1 MFYLCFTPM
10 FYIMDGKTRIVGY
23 DAGRITTGNPTK
35 RKEDVTKNNK
45 GTMNNYT
52 TAVVYD
58 RKKKANKDTEGLL
71 EIRISANRKSYY
83 ISTGVRV
90 LPKQWAGA
98 VLHRADAETLN
109 ERLGA
114 MVRKV
119 AEEVTRCMADG
130 EEIDVA
136 AIKEHLF
143 EVKNPQATEPDVLLN
158 WIDGQIA
165 TLNVKD
171 GTRQHFRVM
180 QKRLEAFGRIR
191 QWEDL
196 TTEKI
201 YEFDAWLHKLPKPQS
216 KADIQAGRE
225 RECISSTSVH
235 NYHKDL
241 KSLLSRAVKMGKIE
255 QNPYDRL
262 RGEFKK
268 CESESTEFL
277 TEEEMKAL
285 ESLHPLAGTQMA
297 MARDLFVFQMYTGL
311 SYSDTQAFD
320 IKNYKQVKGK
330 WVNVGERI
338 KTGVA
343 YVSQLLPPV
352 VEILERYNW
361 QTPKVNNTKYNAC
374 LKVIQQA
381 LGFTSKLHSHLARH
395 TFATWMLANGVPLE
409 HVSKMVGHTN
419 IRQTQRYAKVMAT
432 AVYDDFDRVAKKME
446 DNE

>member
-1 MFYLCFTPM
+1 
-10 FYIMDGKTRIVGY
+10 
-23 DAGRITTGNPTK
+23 
-35 RKEDVTKNNK
+35 
-45 GTMNNYT
+45 MNNYT
-52 TAVVYD
+52 TAVVFD
-58 RKKKANKDTEGLL
+58 RKKKASKETEGLL

-90 LPKQWAGA
+90 LPKQWAGT

-109 ERLGA
+109 ERLGRI
-114 MVRKV
+114 VRRV
-119 AEEVTRCMADG
+119 SEEVTACMDEG
-130 EEIDVA
+130 REIDVA
-136 AIKEHLF
+136 EIKDKVF
-143 EVKNPQATEPDVLLN
+143 EVKKPRETEPDVLLN
-158 WIDGQIA
+158 WVDAQIGA
-165 TLNVKD
+165 LNVKE
-171 GTRQHFRVM
+171 GTLRHFRVM

-196 TTEKI
+196 TVENI
-201 YEFDAWLHKLPKPQS
+201 YEWDAWLHKLKKPQS
-216 KADIQAGRE
+216 NGDAQGGVDAQPITAA
-225 RECISSTSVH
+225 TVH

-268 CESESTEFL
+268 CESESTEYL
-277 TEEEMKAL
+277 SEEEMKAL

-311 SYSDTQAFD
+311 SYSDAQAFD
-320 IKNYKQVKGK
+320 IRDYKREVVAGGTCGHTVER
-330 WVNVGERI
+330 WVHVGTRI

-352 VEILERYNW
+352 VEILERYGW
-361 QTPKVNNTKYNAC
+361 ETPKINNTQYNLC

-409 HVSKMVGHTN
+409 HVSKMIGHSN
-419 IRQTQRYAKVMAT
+419 IRQTQRYAKVRPQAIF
-432 AVYDDFDRVAKKME
+432 DDFERVGKRLAVHPQGTLANGK
-446 DNE
+446 DDDF

>member
-1 MFYLCFTPM
+1 
-10 FYIMDGKTRIVGY
+10 
-23 DAGRITTGNPTK
+23 
-35 RKEDVTKNNK
+35 
-45 GTMNNYT
+45 MNNYT
-52 TAVVYD
+52 TAVIFD

-90 LPKQWAGA
+90 LPKQWAGV

-109 ERLGA
+109 DRLGK

-119 AEEVTRCMADG
+119 SEEVTRCMDDG
-130 EEIDVA
+130 REIDVT
-136 AIKEHLF
+136 AIKEQLF
-143 EVKNPQATEPDVLLN
+143 EVKNPRTSEPDVLLN

-165 TLNVKD
+165 ALNVKD

-180 QKRLEAFGRIR
+180 QKRLEKFGRIR

-196 TTEKI
+196 TTENI
-201 YEFDAWLHKLPKPQS
+201 YEWDAWLHKLPKPQS
-216 KADIQAGRE
+216 KADVQAGKG
-225 RECISSTSVH
+225 RECISSASVH

-241 KSLLSRAVKMGKIE
+241 KSLLSRAVKMGKID

-268 CESESTEFL
+268 CENESTEYL

-311 SYSDTQAFD
+311 SYSDSQAFD
-320 IKNYKQVKGK
+320 IADYKQVNGK

-361 QTPKVNNTKYNAC
+361 QTPKINNAQYNQS

-409 HVSKMVGHTN
+409 HVSKMVGHSN
-419 IRQTQRYAKVMAT
+419 IRQTQRYAKVLPK
-432 AVYDDFDRVAKKME
+432 AVYDDFEKVAAKME
-446 DNE
+446 K

>member
-1 MFYLCFTPM
+1 
-10 FYIMDGKTRIVGY
+10 
-23 DAGRITTGNPTK
+23 
-35 RKEDVTKNNK
+35 
-45 GTMNNYT
+45 MNNYT
-52 TAVVYD
+52 TAVIFD
-58 RKKKANKDTEGLL
+58 RKKKANRNTEGLL

-90 LPKQWAGA
+90 LPKQWSGT

-109 ERLGA
+109 DRLGS

-119 AEEVTRCMADG
+119 SEEVTRCMDDG
-130 EEIDVA
+130 REIDVT
-136 AIKEHLF
+136 AIKEKLF
-143 EVKNPQATEPDVLLN
+143 EVKKERTSEPDMLLN
-158 WIDGQIA
+158 WIDAQIA
-165 TLNVKD
+165 ALNVKD

-180 QKRLEAFGRIR
+180 QKRLESFGRIR

-196 TTEKI
+196 TTENI
-201 YEFDAWLHKLPKPQS
+201 YEWDSWLHKLPKPQS
-216 KADIQAGRE
+216 KADVQAGRE
-225 RECISSTSVH
+225 RECISSASVH

-241 KSLLSRAVKMGKIE
+241 KSLLSRAVKMGKVE

-262 RGEFKK
+262 HGEFKK
-268 CESESTEFL
+268 FENESTEYL

-285 ESLHPLAGTQMA
+285 ESLHPLPGTQMA
-297 MARDLFVFQMYTGL
+297 MSRDLFVFQMYTGL
-311 SYSDTQAFD
+311 SYSDSQAFD
-320 IKNYKQVKGK
+320 IADYKQVNGK

-361 QTPKVNNTKYNAC
+361 QTPKINNTKYNAC

-409 HVSKMVGHTN
+409 HVSKMVGHSN
-419 IRQTQRYAKVMAT
+419 IRQTQRYAKVMPKS
-432 AVYDDFDRVAKKME
+432 VYDDFERVAEKLKK
-446 DNE
+446 

>member
-1 MFYLCFTPM
+1 
-10 FYIMDGKTRIVGY
+10 
-23 DAGRITTGNPTK
+23 
-35 RKEDVTKNNK
+35 
-45 GTMNNYT
+45 MNRYT
-52 TAVVYD
+52 TTVIYD

-90 LPKQWAGA
+90 LPKQWAGT

-109 ERLGA
+109 ERLGS
-114 MVRKV
+114 MIRKV
-119 AEEVTRCMADG
+119 SEQVTRCMADG
-130 EEIDVA
+130 MEIDVT
-136 AIKEHLF
+136 AIKAQLF
-143 EVKNPQATEPDVLLN
+143 EVKTPRASEPDVLLN

-165 TLNVKD
+165 ALNVTD
-171 GTRQHFRVM
+171 GTRRHFRVM
-180 QKRLEAFGRIR
+180 QKRLEKFGRIR

-196 TTEKI
+196 TTENI
-201 YEFDAWLHKLPKPQS
+201 YEWDAWLHRLPKPQS
-216 KADIQAGRE
+216 KADIQAGVE
-225 RECISSTSVH
+225 QGTISTASVH

-241 KSLLSRAVKMGKIE
+241 KSLLSRAVKMGKID

-268 CESESTEFL
+268 CENESTEYL
-277 TEEEMKAL
+277 TKEEMKAL

-311 SYSDTQAFD
+311 SYSDAQAFD
-320 IKNYKQVKGK
+320 INDYKREAAADADGRGGER
-330 WVNVGERI
+330 WVRVGQRI

-352 VEILERYNW
+352 VEILERYGW
-361 QTPKVNNTKYNAC
+361 QTPKMNNTKYNQC

-395 TFATWMLANGVPLE
+395 TFATWMLSNGVPLE

-419 IRQTQRYAKVMAT
+419 IRQTQRYAKIMPT
-432 AVYDDFDRVAKKME
+432 AIYDDFDKVSKTFE
-446 DNE
+446 DKSNQ

>member
-1 MFYLCFTPM
+1 
-10 FYIMDGKTRIVGY
+10 
-23 DAGRITTGNPTK
+23 
-35 RKEDVTKNNK
+35 
-45 GTMNNYT
+45 MNNYT
-52 TAVVYD
+52 TAVVFD
-58 RKKKANKDTEGLL
+58 RKKKASKETEGLL

-90 LPKQWAGA
+90 LPKQWAGT

-109 ERLGA
+109 ERLGRI
-114 MVRKV
+114 VRRV
-119 AEEVTRCMADG
+119 SEEVTACMDEG
-130 EEIDVA
+130 REIDVA
-136 AIKEHLF
+136 EIKDKVF
-143 EVKNPQATEPDVLLN
+143 EVKKPRETEPDVLLN
-158 WIDGQIA
+158 WVDAQIGA
-165 TLNVKD
+165 LNVKE
-171 GTRQHFRVM
+171 GTLRHFRVM

-196 TTEKI
+196 TIENI
-201 YEFDAWLHKLPKPQS
+201 YEWDAWLHKLKKPQS
-216 KADIQAGRE
+216 NGDAQGGVDAQPITAA
-225 RECISSTSVH
+225 TVH

-268 CESESTEFL
+268 CESESTEYL
-277 TEEEMKAL
+277 SEEEMKAL

-311 SYSDTQAFD
+311 SYSDAQAFD
-320 IKNYKQVKGK
+320 IRDYKREVVAGGTCGHTVER
-330 WVNVGERI
+330 WVHVGTRI

-352 VEILERYNW
+352 VEILERYGW
-361 QTPKVNNTKYNAC
+361 ETPKINNTQYNLC

-409 HVSKMVGHTN
+409 HVSKMIGHSN
-419 IRQTQRYAKVMAT
+419 IRQTQRYAKVRPQAIF
-432 AVYDDFDRVAKKME
+432 DDFERVGKRLAGEPQGTLTNGK
-446 DNE
+446 DDDF

>member
-1 MFYLCFTPM
+1 
-10 FYIMDGKTRIVGY
+10 
-23 DAGRITTGNPTK
+23 
-35 RKEDVTKNNK
+35 
-45 GTMNNYT
+45 MNNYT
-52 TAVVYD
+52 TAVVFD
-58 RKKKANKDTEGLL
+58 RKKKANKNTEGLL

-83 ISTGVRV
+83 ISTGVKV
-90 LPKQWAGA
+90 LPKQWAGT
-98 VLHRADAETLN
+98 VLLRADAETLN
-109 ERLGA
+109 ERLGS

-119 AEEVTRCMADG
+119 SEEVTHCMTEG
-130 EEIDVA
+130 REVDVA
-136 AIKEHLF
+136 AIKEKLF
-143 EVKNPQATEPDVLLN
+143 EVKERTSEPDMLLN

-165 TLNVKD
+165 ALNVKD

-180 QKRLEAFGRIR
+180 LKRLDAFGRIR

-196 TTEKI
+196 TIENI
-201 YEFDAWLHKLPKPQS
+201 YDWDAWLHKLPKPQS
-216 KADIQAGRE
+216 KADRQAGRE
-225 RECISSTSVH
+225 REYISSASVH

-268 CESESTEFL
+268 CENESTEYL

-297 MARDLFVFQMYTGL
+297 VARDLFVFQMFTGL

-320 IKNYKQVKGK
+320 INDYKREPVADADGSNGER
-330 WVNVGERI
+330 WVNVGKRI
-338 KTGVA
+338 KTGVP

-352 VEILERYNW
+352 VEILERYGW
-361 QTPKVNNTKYNAC
+361 QVPKMNNIKYNAC

-395 TFATWMLANGVPLE
+395 TFATWMLRNGVPLE

-419 IRQTQRYAKVMAT
+419 IRQTQRYAKVMPK
-432 AVYDDFDRVAKKME
+432 AVYDDFEMVAEKME
-446 DNE
+446 KNQTNINQKQNDYEKKKNV

>member
-1 MFYLCFTPM
+1 
-10 FYIMDGKTRIVGY
+10 
-23 DAGRITTGNPTK
+23 
-35 RKEDVTKNNK
+35 
-45 GTMNNYT
+45 MNNYT
-52 TAVVYD
+52 TAVIFE
-58 RKKKANKDTEGLL
+58 RKKKANKNTEGLL

-83 ISTGVRV
+83 ISTGMRV
-90 LPKQWAGA
+90 LPKQWAGT

-109 ERLGA
+109 ERLGS

-119 AEEVTRCMADG
+119 SEQVTHCMAEG
-130 EEIDVA
+130 KEIDVA
-136 AIKEHLF
+136 TIREQLF
-143 EVKNPQATEPDVLLN
+143 EVKNPRASKPDVLLN
-158 WIDGQIA
+158 WIDEQIA
-165 TLNVKD
+165 ALNVKD

-180 QKRLEAFGRIR
+180 QKRLEVFGRMK

-196 TTEKI
+196 TTENI
-201 YEFDAWLHKLPKPQS
+201 YEWDAWLHTLPKPQS
-216 KADIQAGRE
+216 KGDIQAGRKPE
-225 RECISSTSVH
+225 YISSASVH

-241 KSLLSRAVKMGKIE
+241 KSLLSRAVKMGKLDR
-255 QNPYDRL
+255 NPYDRL

-268 CESESTEFL
+268 CESESTEYL

-285 ESLHPLAGTQMA
+285 ESLHPLPGTQMA

-311 SYSDTQAFD
+311 SYSDSQAFD
-320 IKNYKQVKGK
+320 IKDYKQVNGK

-361 QTPKVNNTKYNAC
+361 QTPKINNAQYNAC

-395 TFATWMLANGVPLE
+395 TFATWMLSNGVSLE

-419 IRQTQRYAKVMAT
+419 IRQTQRYAKVMPT
-432 AVYDDFDRVAKKME
+432 AVYDDFERVAEKLKK
-446 DNE
+446 

>member
-1 MFYLCFTPM
+1 
-10 FYIMDGKTRIVGY
+10 
-23 DAGRITTGNPTK
+23 
-35 RKEDVTKNNK
+35 
-45 GTMNNYT
+45 MNNYT
-52 TAVVYD
+52 TAVIFD

-71 EIRISANRKSYY
+71 EIRITGNRKSYW

-90 LPKQWAGA
+90 YPKQWAGV

-109 ERLGA
+109 ERLGV

-119 AEEVTRCMADG
+119 SEEVTRCMAEG
-130 EEIDVA
+130 REIDVT
-136 AIKEHLF
+136 AIKEKLF
-143 EVKNPQATEPDVLLN
+143 EVKNPRTTEPDVLLN
-158 WIDGQIA
+158 WIDAQIA
-165 TLNVKD
+165 ALNVKD

-180 QKRLEAFGRIR
+180 LKRLEAFGRIR

-196 TTEKI
+196 TIENI
-201 YEFDAWLHKLPKPQS
+201 YEWDAWLHKLPKPQS
-216 KADIQAGRE
+216 KADVQSGRE
-225 RECISSTSVH
+225 RECISSASVH

-241 KSLLSRAVKMGKIE
+241 KSLLSRAVKMGKID

-268 CESESTEFL
+268 CENESTEFL
-277 TEEEMKAL
+277 TDEEMKAL
-285 ESLHPLAGTQMA
+285 ESLHPLTGTQMA
-297 MARDLFVFQMYTGL
+297 MARDLFVFQMFTGL
-311 SYSDTQAFD
+311 SYSDSQAFD
-320 IKNYKQVKGK
+320 IADYKQVNGK

-361 QTPKVNNTKYNAC
+361 QTPKINNTKYNAC

-419 IRQTQRYAKVMAT
+419 IRQTQRYAKLQT
-432 AVYDDFDRVAKKME
+432 QAVYDDFERVAEKLKK
-446 DNE
+446 

>member
-1 MFYLCFTPM
+1 
-10 FYIMDGKTRIVGY
+10 
-23 DAGRITTGNPTK
+23 
-35 RKEDVTKNNK
+35 
-45 GTMNNYT
+45 MNNYT
-52 TAVVYD
+52 TAVIFD

-90 LPKQWAGA
+90 LPKQWAGV

-109 ERLGA
+109 DRLGK

-119 AEEVTRCMADG
+119 SEEVTRCMGDG
-130 EEIDVA
+130 LEIDVT
-136 AIKEHLF
+136 AIKEKLF
-143 EVKNPQATEPDVLLN
+143 EVKNPRTTEPDVLLN
-158 WIDGQIA
+158 WIDAQIA
-165 TLNVKD
+165 ALNVKD

-180 QKRLEAFGRIR
+180 QKRLEAFGCIR

-196 TTEKI
+196 TIENI
-201 YEFDAWLHKLPKPQS
+201 YEWDAWLHKLPKPQS
-216 KADIQAGRE
+216 KADVQANAKPE
-225 RECISSTSVH
+225 PITAQTVH

-268 CESESTEFL
+268 CDNESTEYL

-285 ESLHPLAGTQMA
+285 ESLRPLPGTQMA
-297 MARDLFVFQMYTGL
+297 MARDLFVFQMFTGL
-311 SYSDTQAFD
+311 SYSDSQAFD
-320 IKNYKQVKGK
+320 IADYKQVNGK

-352 VEILERYNW
+352 VDILERYNW
-361 QTPKVNNTKYNAC
+361 QTPKINNTKYNAC

-381 LGFTSKLHSHLARH
+381 LGFTPKLHSHLARH

-409 HVSKMVGHTN
+409 HVSKMVGHSN
-419 IRQTQRYAKVMAT
+419 IRQTQRYAKVLPK
-432 AVYDDFDRVAKKME
+432 AVYDDFEKVAAKME
-446 DNE
+446 K

>member
-1 MFYLCFTPM
+1 
-10 FYIMDGKTRIVGY
+10 
-23 DAGRITTGNPTK
+23 
-35 RKEDVTKNNK
+35 
-45 GTMNNYT
+45 MNNYT
-52 TAVVYD
+52 TAVIFD

-90 LPKQWAGA
+90 LPKQWAGV

-109 ERLGA
+109 DRLGK

-119 AEEVTRCMADG
+119 SEEVTRCLDDDR
-130 EEIDVA
+130 EIDVK
-136 AIKEHLF
+136 AIKEKLF
-143 EVKNPQATEPDVLLN
+143 EVKNPRTTEPDVLLN
-158 WIDGQIA
+158 WIDAQITA
-165 TLNVKD
+165 LNVKE

-196 TTEKI
+196 TIENI
-201 YEFDAWLHKLPKPQS
+201 YDWDAWLHKLPKPQS
-216 KADIQAGRE
+216 KADVQANAKPE
-225 RECISSTSVH
+225 PITASTVH

-241 KSLLSRAVKMGKIE
+241 KSLLSRAVKMGKID

-268 CESESTEFL
+268 CENESTEFL

-285 ESLHPLAGTQMA
+285 ESLHPLPGTQMA
-297 MARDLFVFQMYTGL
+297 MARDLFVFQMLTGL
-311 SYSDTQAFD
+311 SYSDSQAFD
-320 IKNYKQVKGK
+320 IADYKQVNGK

-361 QTPKVNNTKYNAC
+361 QTPKINNTKYNAC

-395 TFATWMLANGVPLE
+395 TFATWMLANGVPLD

-419 IRQTQRYAKVMAT
+419 IRQTQRYAKLQT
-432 AVYDDFDRVAKKME
+432 QAVYDDFDRVAEKLNPK
-446 DNE
+446 NQ

>member
-1 MFYLCFTPM
+1 
-10 FYIMDGKTRIVGY
+10 
-23 DAGRITTGNPTK
+23 
-35 RKEDVTKNNK
+35 
-45 GTMNNYT
+45 MNNYT
-52 TAVVYD
+52 TAVIFD

-90 LPKQWAGA
+90 LPKQWAGT

-109 ERLGA
+109 DRLGS

-119 AEEVTRCMADG
+119 SEEVTRCMDDG
-130 EEIDVA
+130 REIDVT
-136 AIKEHLF
+136 AIKEKLF
-143 EVKNPQATEPDVLLN
+143 EVKNPRDTEPDVLLN
-158 WIDGQIA
+158 WIDAQIA

-171 GTRQHFRVM
+171 GTRRHFKVM
-180 QKRLEAFGRIR
+180 QKRLESFGRIR

-196 TTEKI
+196 TIENI
-201 YEFDAWLHKLPKPQS
+201 YEWDAWLHKLPKPQS
-216 KADIQAGRE
+216 KADVQAGRE
-225 RECISSTSVH
+225 RECISSASVH

-268 CESESTEFL
+268 CENESTEYL

-285 ESLHPLAGTQMA
+285 ESLHPLPGTQMA

-311 SYSDTQAFD
+311 SYSDSQAFD
-320 IKNYKQVKGK
+320 IADYKQVNGK

-361 QTPKVNNTKYNAC
+361 QTPKINNAQYNQS

-409 HVSKMVGHTN
+409 HVSKMVGHSN
-419 IRQTQRYAKVMAT
+419 IRQTQRYAKVLPK
-432 AVYDDFDRVAKKME
+432 AVYDDFEKVAAKME
-446 DNE
+446 K

>member
-1 MFYLCFTPM
+1 
-10 FYIMDGKTRIVGY
+10 
-23 DAGRITTGNPTK
+23 
-35 RKEDVTKNNK
+35 
-45 GTMNNYT
+45 MNNYT
-52 TAVVYD
+52 TAVIFD
-58 RKKKANKDTEGLL
+58 RKKKANKDTKGLL

-109 ERLGA
+109 DRLGA

-119 AEEVTRCMADG
+119 SEDVTACMADG
-130 EEIDVA
+130 REIDVT
-136 AIKEHLF
+136 AIREKLF
-143 EVKNPQATEPDVLLN
+143 EVKNPRTTEPDVLLN
-158 WIDGQIA
+158 WIDAQIRA
-165 TLNVKD
+165 LNVTD

-180 QKRLEAFGRIR
+180 QKRLEKFGRIR
-191 QWEDL
+191 QWDDL
-196 TTEKI
+196 TTENI
-201 YEFDAWLHKLPKPQS
+201 YAWDAWLHQLPKPQS

-225 RECISSTSVH
+225 RECIGNAAVH

-268 CESESTEFL
+268 CESESTEYL

-297 MARDLFVFQMYTGL
+297 VARDLFVFQMYTGL
-311 SYSDTQAFD
+311 SYSDAQAFD
-320 IKNYKQVKGK
+320 INDYKREPAGGTSGHPDR
-330 WVNVGERI
+330 WVHVGQRI

-352 VEILERYNW
+352 VEILERYDW
-361 QTPKVNNTKYNAC
+361 QTPKMNNTQYNAC

-409 HVSKMVGHTN
+409 HVSKMVGHSN
-419 IRQTQRYAKVMAT
+419 IRQTQRYAKVMPT
-432 AVYDDFDRVAKKME
+432 AVYDDFERVAKKMKK
-446 DNE
+446 

>member
-1 MFYLCFTPM
+1 
-10 FYIMDGKTRIVGY
+10 
-23 DAGRITTGNPTK
+23 
-35 RKEDVTKNNK
+35 
-45 GTMNNYT
+45 MNNYT

-90 LPKQWAGA
+90 LPKQWAGT

-109 ERLGA
+109 ERLGS
-114 MVRKV
+114 MIRKV
-119 AEEVTRCMADG
+119 SEQVTRCMDDG
-130 EEIDVA
+130 REIDVT
-136 AIKEHLF
+136 AIKAQLF
-143 EVKNPQATEPDVLLN
+143 EVKTPRASEPDVLLN

-165 TLNVKD
+165 ALNVTD
-171 GTRQHFRVM
+171 GTRRHFRVM
-180 QKRLEAFGRIR
+180 QKRLEKFGRIR

-196 TTEKI
+196 TTENI
-201 YEFDAWLHKLPKPQS
+201 YEWDAWLHRLPKPQS
-216 KADIQAGRE
+216 KADIQAGVE
-225 RECISSTSVH
+225 QGTISTASVH

-268 CESESTEFL
+268 CENESTEYL
-277 TEEEMKAL
+277 TKEEMKAL

-311 SYSDTQAFD
+311 SYSDAQAFD
-320 IKNYKQVKGK
+320 INDYKREAAADADGHGGER
-330 WVNVGERI
+330 WVRVGQRI

-361 QTPKVNNTKYNAC
+361 SVPKINNTKYNQC

-419 IRQTQRYAKVMAT
+419 IRQTQRYAKVMPT
-432 AVYDDFDRVAKKME
+432 AIYNDFDKVSKTFE
-446 DNE
+446 DKSNQ

>member
-1 MFYLCFTPM
+1 
-10 FYIMDGKTRIVGY
+10 
-23 DAGRITTGNPTK
+23 
-35 RKEDVTKNNK
+35 
-45 GTMNNYT
+45 MNNYT
-52 TAVVYD
+52 TAVVFD

-119 AEEVTRCMADG
+119 SEEVTRCMAEG
-130 EEIDVA
+130 REIDVT
-136 AIKEHLF
+136 AIKEQLF
-143 EVKNPQATEPDVLLN
+143 EVKNPRASEPDVLLN
-158 WIDGQIA
+158 WIDAQIA
-165 TLNVKD
+165 ALNVKD

-191 QWEDL
+191 QWDDL
-196 TTEKI
+196 TTENI
-201 YEFDAWLHKLPKPQS
+201 YEWDAWLHKLPKPQS
-216 KADIQAGRE
+216 NADIQAGRK
-225 RECISSTSVH
+225 RECIGNAAVH

-241 KSLLSRAVKMGKIE
+241 KSLLSRAVKMGKLE

-262 RGEFKK
+262 SGEFKK
-268 CESESTEFL
+268 CENESTEYL

-311 SYSDTQAFD
+311 SYSDSQAFD
-320 IKNYKQVKGK
+320 IKDYKQVNGK

-338 KTGVA
+338 KTGVP

-361 QTPKVNNTKYNAC
+361 QTPKINNTQYNLS

-395 TFATWMLANGVPLE
+395 TFATWMLSNGVPLE

-432 AVYDDFDRVAKKME
+432 AVYDDFERVAKKMDSLAE
-446 DNE
+446 PASTVGNEKP

>member
-1 MFYLCFTPM
+1 
-10 FYIMDGKTRIVGY
+10 
-23 DAGRITTGNPTK
+23 
-35 RKEDVTKNNK
+35 
-45 GTMNNYT
+45 MNNYT
-52 TAVVYD
+52 TAVVFD
-58 RKKKANKDTEGLL
+58 RKKKANKDNEGLL

-90 LPKQWAGA
+90 LPKQWAGT

-109 ERLGA
+109 DRLGT

-119 AEEVTRCMADG
+119 SEEVTRCMGDG
-130 EEIDVA
+130 REIDVT
-136 AIKEHLF
+136 AIKDKLF
-143 EVKNPQATEPDVLLN
+143 EVKNPRTTEPDVLLN
-158 WIDGQIA
+158 WIDAQIA
-165 TLNVKD
+165 ALNVKD
-171 GTRQHFRVM
+171 GTRQHFRVT
-180 QKRLEAFGRIR
+180 QKRLDAFGRIR

-196 TTEKI
+196 TIENI
-201 YEFDAWLHKLPKPQS
+201 YEWDAWLHKLTKPQS
-216 KADIQAGRE
+216 KADVQANAKPE
-225 RECISSTSVH
+225 PITAQTVH

-241 KSLLSRAVKMGKIE
+241 KSLLSRAVKMGKID

-268 CESESTEFL
+268 CENESTEFL
-277 TEEEMKAL
+277 TDEEMKAL
-285 ESLHPLAGTQMA
+285 ESLHPLPGTQMA

-311 SYSDTQAFD
+311 SYSDSQAFD
-320 IKNYKQVKGK
+320 IKDYKQVNGK

-361 QTPKVNNTKYNAC
+361 QTPKINNTKYNAC

-395 TFATWMLANGVPLE
+395 TFATWMLRNGVPLE

-419 IRQTQRYAKVMAT
+419 IRQTQRYAKVMPK
-432 AVYDDFDRVAKKME
+432 AVYDDFDMVAEKME
-446 DNE
+446 KKSN

>member
-1 MFYLCFTPM
+1 
-10 FYIMDGKTRIVGY
+10 
-23 DAGRITTGNPTK
+23 
-35 RKEDVTKNNK
+35 
-45 GTMNNYT
+45 MNNYT
-52 TAVVYD
+52 TAVIFD

-90 LPKQWAGA
+90 LPKQWSGV

-109 ERLGA
+109 ERLGT

-119 AEEVTRCMADG
+119 SEEVTRCMDDG
-130 EEIDVA
+130 REIDVT
-136 AIKEHLF
+136 AIKEKLF
-143 EVKNPQATEPDVLLN
+143 EVKNPRATEPDVLLN
-158 WIDGQIA
+158 WIDAQIA
-165 TLNVKD
+165 ALNVKD

-180 QKRLEAFGRIR
+180 QKRLESFGRIR

-196 TTEKI
+196 TIENI
-201 YEFDAWLHKLPKPQS
+201 YEWDAWLHKLPKPQS
-216 KADIQAGRE
+216 KADVQAGRE
-225 RECISSTSVH
+225 RECISGASVH

-241 KSLLSRAVKMGKIE
+241 KSLLSRAVKMGKID

-268 CESESTEFL
+268 CENESTEFL
-277 TEEEMKAL
+277 TDEEMKAL
-285 ESLHPLAGTQMA
+285 ESLHPLPGTQMA

-311 SYSDTQAFD
+311 SYSDSQAFD
-320 IKNYKQVKGK
+320 IKDYKQVNGK

-361 QTPKVNNTKYNAC
+361 QTPKINNTQYNAS

-409 HVSKMVGHTN
+409 HVSKMVGHSN
-419 IRQTQRYAKVMAT
+419 IRQTQRYAKVLPK
-432 AVYDDFDRVAKKME
+432 AVYDDFEKVAAKME
-446 DNE
+446 K

>member
-1 MFYLCFTPM
+1 
-10 FYIMDGKTRIVGY
+10 
-23 DAGRITTGNPTK
+23 
-35 RKEDVTKNNK
+35 
-45 GTMNNYT
+45 MNNYT
-52 TAVVYD
+52 TAVIFD

-71 EIRISANRKSYY
+71 EIRITGNRKSYW
-83 ISTGVRV
+83 ISTGVHV
-90 LPKQWAGA
+90 YPKQWAGV

-109 ERLGA
+109 ERLGV

-119 AEEVTRCMADG
+119 SEEVTRCMAEG
-130 EEIDVA
+130 REIDVT
-136 AIKEHLF
+136 AIKEKLF
-143 EVKNPQATEPDVLLN
+143 EVKNPHAAEPDVLLN
-158 WIDGQIA
+158 WIDTQIKD
-165 TLNVKD
+165 LNVKD
-171 GTRQHFRVM
+171 GTRRHFRVM

-196 TTEKI
+196 TIENI
-201 YEFDAWLHKLPKPQS
+201 YEWDAWLHKLSKPQS
-216 KADIQAGRE
+216 KADVQANTKLKP
-225 RECISSTSVH
+225 ITSATVH

-241 KSLLSRAVKMGKIE
+241 KSLLSRAVKMGKMEI
-255 QNPYDRL
+255 NPYDRL

-268 CESESTEFL
+268 CENESTEFL

-285 ESLHPLAGTQMA
+285 ESLRPLPGTQMA

-311 SYSDTQAFD
+311 SYSDSQAFN
-320 IKNYKQVKGK
+320 IKDYKQVGGK

-361 QTPKVNNTKYNAC
+361 QTPKINNTQYNVS
-374 LKVIQQA
+374 LKIIQQA

-409 HVSKMVGHTN
+409 HVSKMVGHSN
-419 IRQTQRYAKVMAT
+419 IRQTQRYAKVMPT
-432 AVYDDFDRVAKKME
+432 AIYEDFERVSTKLKTR
-446 DNE
+446 

>member
-1 MFYLCFTPM
+1 
-10 FYIMDGKTRIVGY
+10 
-23 DAGRITTGNPTK
+23 
-35 RKEDVTKNNK
+35 
-45 GTMNNYT
+45 MNNYT

-58 RKKKANKDTEGLL
+58 RKKKSNKNTEGLL

-90 LPKQWAGA
+90 LPKQWAGT

-109 ERLGA
+109 ERLGS

-119 AEEVTRCMADG
+119 SEEVTRCMAEG
-130 EEIDVA
+130 REIDVA
-136 AIKEHLF
+136 AIREQLF
-143 EVKNPQATEPDVLLN
+143 EVKNARASKPDVLLN
-158 WIDGQIA
+158 WIDAQIA
-165 TLNVKD
+165 ALNVKD

-180 QKRLEAFGRIR
+180 QKRLEKFGRIR

-196 TTEKI
+196 TTENI
-201 YEFDAWLHKLPKPQS
+201 YEWDAWLHKLPKPQS

-225 RECISSTSVH
+225 RECISSASVH

-241 KSLLSRAVKMGKIE
+241 KSLLSRAVKMGKIG

-262 RGEFKK
+262 NGEFKK
-268 CESESTEFL
+268 CENESTEYL

-285 ESLHPLAGTQMA
+285 ESLHPLAGTQMS

-311 SYSDTQAFD
+311 SYSDSQAFD
-320 IKNYKQVKGK
+320 IKDYKQVNGK
-330 WVNVGERI
+330 WVNIGERI

-361 QTPKVNNTKYNAC
+361 QTPKINNTQYNLS

-432 AVYDDFDRVAKKME
+432 AVYDDFDRLAEKMKKKTGE
-446 DNE
+446 

>member
-1 MFYLCFTPM
+1 
-10 FYIMDGKTRIVGY
+10 
-23 DAGRITTGNPTK
+23 
-35 RKEDVTKNNK
+35 
-45 GTMNNYT
+45 MNNYT
-52 TAVVYD
+52 TAVIFD

-90 LPKQWAGA
+90 LPKQWAGV

-109 ERLGA
+109 DRLGK

-119 AEEVTRCMADG
+119 SEEVTRCMDDG
-130 EEIDVA
+130 REIDVT
-136 AIKEHLF
+136 AIKEKLF
-143 EVKNPQATEPDVLLN
+143 EVKNPRATEPDVLLN
-158 WIDGQIA
+158 WIDAQIA
-165 TLNVKD
+165 ALNVKD

-180 QKRLEAFGRIR
+180 QKRLESFGRIR

-196 TTEKI
+196 TIENI
-201 YEFDAWLHKLPKPQS
+201 YEWDAWLHKLPKPQS
-216 KADIQAGRE
+216 KADIQTGRE
-225 RECISSTSVH
+225 RECISSASVH

-268 CESESTEFL
+268 CENESTEYL

-285 ESLHPLAGTQMA
+285 ESLHPLPGTQMA

-311 SYSDTQAFD
+311 SYSDSQAFD
-320 IKNYKQVKGK
+320 IADYKQVNGK

-361 QTPKVNNTKYNAC
+361 QTPKINNAQYNQS

-409 HVSKMVGHTN
+409 HVSKMVGHSN
-419 IRQTQRYAKVMAT
+419 IRQTQRYAKVLPK
-432 AVYDDFDRVAKKME
+432 AVYDDFEKVAAKME
-446 DNE
+446 K

>member
-1 MFYLCFTPM
+1 
-10 FYIMDGKTRIVGY
+10 
-23 DAGRITTGNPTK
+23 
-35 RKEDVTKNNK
+35 
-45 GTMNNYT
+45 MNNYT
-52 TAVVYD
+52 TAVIFD

-90 LPKQWAGA
+90 LPKQWAGT

-109 ERLGA
+109 DRLGT

-119 AEEVTRCMADG
+119 SEEVTRCMDDG
-130 EEIDVA
+130 REIDVT
-136 AIKEHLF
+136 AIKEKLF
-143 EVKNPQATEPDVLLN
+143 EVKNPRATEPDVLLN
-158 WIDGQIA
+158 WIDAQIA
-165 TLNVKD
+165 ALNVKD

-180 QKRLEAFGRIR
+180 QKRLESFGRIR

-196 TTEKI
+196 TIENI
-201 YEFDAWLHKLPKPQS
+201 YEWDAWLHKLPKPQS
-216 KADIQAGRE
+216 KADVQAGRE
-225 RECISSTSVH
+225 RECISGASVH

-241 KSLLSRAVKMGKIE
+241 KSLLSRAVKMGKID

-268 CESESTEFL
+268 CENESTEFL
-277 TEEEMKAL
+277 TDEEMKAL
-285 ESLHPLAGTQMA
+285 ESLHPLPGTQMA

-311 SYSDTQAFD
+311 SYSDSQAFD
-320 IKNYKQVKGK
+320 IKDYKQVNGK

-361 QTPKVNNTKYNAC
+361 QTPKINNTQYNAS

-409 HVSKMVGHTN
+409 HVSKMVGHSN
-419 IRQTQRYAKVMAT
+419 IRQTQRYAKVLPK
-432 AVYDDFDRVAKKME
+432 AVYDDFEKVAAKME
-446 DNE
+446 K

>member
-1 MFYLCFTPM
+1 
-10 FYIMDGKTRIVGY
+10 
-23 DAGRITTGNPTK
+23 
-35 RKEDVTKNNK
+35 
-45 GTMNNYT
+45 MNNYT
-52 TAVVYD
+52 TAVIFD

-90 LPKQWAGA
+90 LPKQWAGT

-109 ERLGA
+109 ERLGS

-130 EEIDVA
+130 REIDVT

-143 EVKNPQATEPDVLLN
+143 VVKNPQASEPDVLLN

-165 TLNVKD
+165 ALNVKD

-180 QKRLEAFGRIR
+180 QKRLEKFGRIR

-196 TTEKI
+196 TTENI
-201 YEFDAWLHKLPKPQS
+201 YAWDAWLHTLPKPQS

-225 RECISSTSVH
+225 RECISSASVH

-241 KSLLSRAVKMGKIE
+241 KSLLSRAVKMGKLE

-268 CESESTEFL
+268 CENESTEYL
-277 TEEEMKAL
+277 TEDEMKAL

-311 SYSDTQAFD
+311 SYSDSQAFD
-320 IKNYKQVKGK
+320 IKDYKRVPAADADGSRGER

-361 QTPKVNNTKYNAC
+361 QTPKINNTQYNAC

-432 AVYDDFDRVAKKME
+432 AVYDDFEKVAKKMVAKKNSKKMKAE
-446 DNE
+446 DGGDWKNEEMR

>member
-1 MFYLCFTPM
+1 
-10 FYIMDGKTRIVGY
+10 
-23 DAGRITTGNPTK
+23 
-35 RKEDVTKNNK
+35 
-45 GTMNNYT
+45 MNNYT
-52 TAVVYD
+52 TAVIFD

-90 LPKQWAGA
+90 LPKQWAGV

-109 ERLGA
+109 DRLGA

-119 AEEVTRCMADG
+119 SEHVTRCMADG
-130 EEIDVA
+130 REIDVT
-136 AIKEHLF
+136 AIKEKLF
-143 EVKNPQATEPDVLLN
+143 EVKNPRATEPDVLLN
-158 WIDGQIA
+158 WIDAQIA
-165 TLNVKD
+165 ALNVKD

-180 QKRLEAFGRIR
+180 QKRLESFGRIR

-196 TTEKI
+196 TIENI
-201 YEFDAWLHKLPKPQS
+201 YEWDAWLHKLPKPQS
-216 KADIQAGRE
+216 KADVQAGRE
-225 RECISSTSVH
+225 RECISSASVH

-241 KSLLSRAVKMGKIE
+241 KSLLSRAVKMGKID

-268 CESESTEFL
+268 CENESTEFL
-277 TEEEMKAL
+277 TDEEMKAL
-285 ESLHPLAGTQMA
+285 ESLHPLPGTQMA
-297 MARDLFVFQMYTGL
+297 MARDLFVFQMFTGL
-311 SYSDTQAFD
+311 SYSDSQAFD
-320 IKNYKQVKGK
+320 ISDYKQVNGK

-361 QTPKVNNTKYNAC
+361 QTPKINNTKYNAC

-395 TFATWMLANGVPLE
+395 TFATWMLANGVPLD

-419 IRQTQRYAKVMAT
+419 IRQTQRYAKLQT
-432 AVYDDFDRVAKKME
+432 QAVYDDFERVAEKLKK
-446 DNE
+446 

>member
-1 MFYLCFTPM
+1 
-10 FYIMDGKTRIVGY
+10 
-23 DAGRITTGNPTK
+23 
-35 RKEDVTKNNK
+35 
-45 GTMNNYT
+45 MNNYT
-52 TAVVYD
+52 TAVVFD
-58 RKKKANKDTEGLL
+58 RKKKANKETEGLL

-90 LPKQWAGA
+90 LPKQWAGT

-119 AEEVTRCMADG
+119 SEEVTRCMADG
-130 EEIDVA
+130 REIDVT
-136 AIKEHLF
+136 AIKEQLF
-143 EVKNPQATEPDVLLN
+143 EVKNPRATEPDVLLN

-196 TTEKI
+196 TTENI
-201 YEFDAWLHKLPKPQS
+201 YEWDAWLHKLPKPQS

-225 RECISSTSVH
+225 RECISSASVH

-241 KSLLSRAVKMGKIE
+241 KSLLSRAVKMGKID

-268 CESESTEFL
+268 CENESTEYL

-311 SYSDTQAFD
+311 SYSDSQAFD
-320 IKNYKQVKGK
+320 IKDYKQVNGK

-361 QTPKVNNTKYNAC
+361 QTPKINNTQYNLS

-432 AVYDDFDRVAKKME
+432 AVYDDFERVGKRLAGEPQGTLTNGK
-446 DNE
+446 DDGF

>member
-1 MFYLCFTPM
+1 
-10 FYIMDGKTRIVGY
+10 
-23 DAGRITTGNPTK
+23 
-35 RKEDVTKNNK
+35 
-45 GTMNNYT
+45 MNNYT
-52 TAVVYD
+52 TAVIFD

-90 LPKQWAGA
+90 LPKQWAGT

-109 ERLGA
+109 DRLGT

-119 AEEVTRCMADG
+119 SEEVTRCMGDG
-130 EEIDVA
+130 REIDVT
-136 AIKEHLF
+136 AIKEKLF
-143 EVKNPQATEPDVLLN
+143 EVKNPRTTEPDVLLN
-158 WIDGQIA
+158 WIDAQIA
-165 TLNVKD
+165 ALNVKD

-196 TTEKI
+196 TIENI
-201 YEFDAWLHKLPKPQS
+201 YDWDAWLHKLPKPQS
-216 KADIQAGRE
+216 KADVQANAKPE
-225 RECISSTSVH
+225 PITAQTVH

-241 KSLLSRAVKMGKIE
+241 KSLLSRAVKMGKID

-268 CESESTEFL
+268 CENESTEFL
-277 TEEEMKAL
+277 TGEEMKAL
-285 ESLHPLAGTQMA
+285 ESLHPLPGTQMA
-297 MARDLFVFQMYTGL
+297 MSRDLFIFQMYTGL
-311 SYSDTQAFD
+311 SYSDSQAFD
-320 IKNYKQVKGK
+320 IADYKQVNGK

-361 QTPKVNNTKYNAC
+361 QTPKINNTKYNAC

-395 TFATWMLANGVPLE
+395 TFATWMLANGVSLE
-409 HVSKMVGHTN
+409 HVSKMVGHSN
-419 IRQTQRYAKVMAT
+419 IRQTQRYAKVLPK
-432 AVYDDFDRVAKKME
+432 AVYDDFEKVAAKME
-446 DNE
+446 K

>member
-1 MFYLCFTPM
+1 
-10 FYIMDGKTRIVGY
+10 
-23 DAGRITTGNPTK
+23 
-35 RKEDVTKNNK
+35 
-45 GTMNNYT
+45 MNRYT

-58 RKKKANKDTEGLL
+58 RKHKADKDTEGLL

-90 LPKQWAGA
+90 LPRQWAGT

-109 ERLGA
+109 DRLGA

-119 AEEVTRCMADG
+119 SEEVTHSMAEG
-130 EEIDVA
+130 REIDVA
-136 AIKEHLF
+136 EIKEKLF
-143 EVKNPQATEPDVLLN
+143 GVKNQRATEPDVLLN

-165 TLNVKD
+165 ALNVKD

-180 QKRLEAFGRIR
+180 QKRLEQFGRIR
-191 QWEDL
+191 RWDDL
-196 TTEKI
+196 TTENI
-201 YEFDAWLHKLPKPQS
+201 YEWDAWLHRLPKPQS

-225 RECISSTSVH
+225 RECISGASVH

-268 CESESTEFL
+268 CENESTEYL
-277 TEEEMKAL
+277 TADEMKAL
-285 ESLHPLAGTQMA
+285 ESLHPLPGTQMA

-311 SYSDTQAFD
+311 SYSDSQAFD
-320 IKNYKQVKGK
+320 ISEYRQVNGK

-361 QTPKVNNTKYNAC
+361 QPPKMNNTQYNSC

-409 HVSKMVGHTN
+409 HVSKMVGHSN
-419 IRQTQRYAKVMAT
+419 IRQTQRYAKVMAK
-432 AVYDDFDRVAKKME
+432 AVYDDFDMVAEKME
-446 DNE
+446 VKKQ

>member
-1 MFYLCFTPM
+1 
-10 FYIMDGKTRIVGY
+10 
-23 DAGRITTGNPTK
+23 
-35 RKEDVTKNNK
+35 
-45 GTMNNYT
+45 MNNYT
-52 TAVVYD
+52 TAVVFD

-90 LPKQWAGA
+90 LPKQWAGT

-109 ERLGA
+109 DRLGT

-119 AEEVTRCMADG
+119 SEEVTRCMGDG
-130 EEIDVA
+130 REIDVT
-136 AIKEHLF
+136 AIKEKLF
-143 EVKNPQATEPDVLLN
+143 EVKNPRTTEPDVLLN
-158 WIDGQIA
+158 WIDAQIA
-165 TLNVKD
+165 ALNVKD

-180 QKRLEAFGRIR
+180 QNRLEKFGRIR

-196 TTEKI
+196 TIENI
-201 YEFDAWLHKLPKPQS
+201 YDWDAWLHKLPKPQS
-216 KADIQAGRE
+216 KADVQANAKPKP
-225 RECISSTSVH
+225 ITAQTVH

-241 KSLLSRAVKMGKIE
+241 KSLLSRAVKMGKID

-268 CESESTEFL
+268 CENESTEFL
-277 TEEEMKAL
+277 TDEEMKAL
-285 ESLHPLAGTQMA
+285 ESLHPLPGTQMA
-297 MARDLFVFQMYTGL
+297 MARDLFVFQMFTGL
-311 SYSDTQAFD
+311 SYSDSQAFEIAD
-320 IKNYKQVKGK
+320 YKQVNGK

-361 QTPKVNNTKYNAC
+361 QTPKINNTKYNVC

-395 TFATWMLANGVPLE
+395 TFATWMLANGVPLD

-419 IRQTQRYAKVMAT
+419 IRQTQRYAKLQT
-432 AVYDDFDRVAKKME
+432 QAVYDDFEKVAAKME
-446 DNE
+446 K